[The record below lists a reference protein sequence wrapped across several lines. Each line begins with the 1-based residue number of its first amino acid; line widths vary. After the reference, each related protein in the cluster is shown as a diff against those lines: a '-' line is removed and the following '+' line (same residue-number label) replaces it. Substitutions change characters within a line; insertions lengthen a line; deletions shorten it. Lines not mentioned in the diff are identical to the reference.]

1 MQQNK
6 VVIQLKNGTVRKGI
20 TSDFLPNK
28 ARFHFTCTD
37 GSTEAVDVDTLKA
50 LFFVKDIE
58 GNKDYKETYNDV
70 IQGEAGRSGWSLPTV
85 RLSWGSFWVTRPTAR
100 VLSCHPPIAT
110 ETTTAFSWLN
120 QPPEMLNLSD
130 RLLKII
136 HPLLY
141 AHPSSLHR
149 IFV

>member
-6 VVIQLKNGTVRKGI
+6 VVMQLKNGTVRKGI

-70 IQGEAGRSGWSLPTV
+70 IQGGGRKI
-85 RLSWGSFWVTRPTAR
+85 R
-100 VLSCHPPIAT
+100 VEFADGEVIVGFVLGYSH
-110 ETTTAFSWLN
+110 
-120 QPPEMLNLSD
+120 D
-130 RLLKII
+130 RQGFIMS
-136 HPLLY
+136 P
-141 AHPSSLHR
+141 ADSNGNNNR
-149 IFV
+149 IFVVKSATRNVEFI

>member
-58 GNKDYKETYNDV
+58 GNKDYKETYNDI
-70 IQGEAGRSGWSLPTV
+70 IQGGGRKIRVEFADGEVIVGFVLGYSPD
-85 RLSWGSFWVTRPTAR
+85 RPGFIMSPAD
-100 VLSCHPPIAT
+100 C
-110 ETTTAFSWLN
+110 N
-120 QPPEMLNLSD
+120 GNNN
-130 RLLKII
+130 
-136 HPLLY
+136 
-141 AHPSSLHR
+141 R
-149 IFV
+149 IFVVKSATRNVELI

>member
-20 TSDFLPNK
+20 TNDFLPNK

-58 GNKDYKETYNDV
+58 GNKDYKETYNDI
-70 IQGEAGRSGWSLPTV
+70 IQGGGKKIRVEFADGEVIIGYVLGYSPDRQGFIISPAD
-85 RLSWGSFWVTRPTAR
+85 VTG
-100 VLSCHPPIAT
+100 
-110 ETTTAFSWLN
+110 N
-120 QPPEMLNLSD
+120 NN
-130 RLLKII
+130 
-136 HPLLY
+136 
-141 AHPSSLHR
+141 R
-149 IFV
+149 IFVVTSATKNVAFI

>member
-20 TSDFLPNK
+20 TNDFLPNK

-58 GNKDYKETYNDV
+58 GNKDYKETYNDI
-70 IQGEAGRSGWSLPTV
+70 IQGGGRKIRVEFADGEVIVGFVLGYSPD
-85 RLSWGSFWVTRPTAR
+85 RPGFIMSPAD
-100 VLSCHPPIAT
+100 C
-110 ETTTAFSWLN
+110 N
-120 QPPEMLNLSD
+120 GNNN
-130 RLLKII
+130 
-136 HPLLY
+136 
-141 AHPSSLHR
+141 R
-149 IFV
+149 IFVVKSATRNVEFI

>member
-58 GNKDYKETYNDV
+58 GNKDYKETYNDI
-70 IQGEAGRSGWSLPTV
+70 IQGGGRKIRVEFADGEVIVGFVLGYSPD
-85 RLSWGSFWVTRPTAR
+85 RPGFIMSPAD
-100 VLSCHPPIAT
+100 C
-110 ETTTAFSWLN
+110 N
-120 QPPEMLNLSD
+120 GNNN
-130 RLLKII
+130 
-136 HPLLY
+136 
-141 AHPSSLHR
+141 R
-149 IFV
+149 IFVVKSATRNVEFI

>member
-70 IQGEAGRSGWSLPTV
+70 IQGGGRKIRVEFADGEVIVGFVLGYSPD
-85 RLSWGSFWVTRPTAR
+85 RPGFIMSPAD
-100 VLSCHPPIAT
+100 C
-110 ETTTAFSWLN
+110 N
-120 QPPEMLNLSD
+120 GNNN
-130 RLLKII
+130 
-136 HPLLY
+136 
-141 AHPSSLHR
+141 R
-149 IFV
+149 IFVVKSATRNVEFI

>member
-20 TSDFLPNK
+20 TNDFLPNK

-58 GNKDYKETYNDV
+58 GNKDYKETYKDI
-70 IQGEAGRSGWSLPTV
+70 IQGGGRKIRVEFADGEVIIGYVLGYSPDRPGFIMSPADSKGNNNRVFVV
-85 RLSWGSFWVTRPTAR
+85 RS
-100 VLSCHPPIAT
+100 AT
-110 ETTTAFSWLN
+110 KHIEFL
-120 QPPEMLNLSD
+120 
-130 RLLKII
+130 
-136 HPLLY
+136 
-141 AHPSSLHR
+141 
-149 IFV
+149 